1 MYPKEELAKIMDDEE
16 FLHHNI
22 KDCLKE
28 SPTKASYLDQTSPCL
43 QKKLSDCKS
52 KALEY

>member
-1 MYPKEELAKIMDDEE
+1 MYPKEELAKIMNDEE

-43 QKKLSDCKS
+43 QKNFRIARAKR
-52 KALEY
+52 